1 MNACNHSYATRLHL
15 SPPPSLPPQV
25 RPHDAIRFQEVT
37 LEESYIA
44 AHRTDALVAAV
55 RSLARGKV
63 QAPAAGAGLE
73 SFAVAVPAMPA
84 TRAVLV
90 EVAPSE
96 GHPGYLIR
104 LAGDRYVQIEYGPME
119 LDLTLRWGYCVLG
132 GGGLLGPCLF
142 QGCCWAAGGPCSC
155 MQVGAHNQQALLL
168 ARTDWR
174 SHRTRCP
181 IHPQGAHP
189 RAGEA
194 ACIHGGCRPG

>member
-1 MNACNHSYATRLHL
+1 MYKPPANAAVTHAFTLI
-15 SPPPSLPPQV
+15 PPPQV

-37 LEESYIA
+37 LEEAYTA

-63 QAPAAGAGLE
+63 QAPAAAAGLE

-119 LDLTLRWGYCVLG
+119 LDLTLRWVSG
-132 GGGLLGPCLF
+132 GRGKCWGPVGMQRFSSWRAHAATCKLRAP
-142 QGCCWAAGGPCSC
+142 CCSHTLTGTHN
-155 MQVGAHNQQALLL
+155 AHA
-168 ARTDWR
+168 
-174 SHRTRCP
+174 SP

-189 RAGEA
+189 RA
-194 ACIHGGCRPG
+194 